1 MRLILLGP
9 PGAGKGTQA
18 QFIKEKYNIP
28 QISTG
33 EILRAEIKAQ
43 SPLGVKLKSIVDSGQ
58 LVPDDIIIQIV
69 AEKIKSPECRN
80 GFLFDG
86 FPRTIPQAEALKLAG
101 INIDAVLEIH
111 VPDEEIISRM
121 SGRRVHLTSGR
132 TYHVTHNP
140 PKVAGKDDVTGEA
153 LVQRDDDKEETVKK
167 RLEVYHSQT
176 KPLVDYYMS
185 WAQRGEANAPK
196 YTQVSGLGNIND
208 ITAQVMKALTK

>member
-1 MRLILLGP
+1 MRIILLGP

-69 AEKIKSPECRN
+69 AEKIKSPDCVN

-86 FPRTIPQAEALKLAG
+86 FPRTIPQAEALKIAG
-101 INIDAVLEIH
+101 IDIDVVLEIH
-111 VPDEEIISRM
+111 VPDQEIISRM
-121 SGRRVHLTSGR
+121 SGRRVHL
-132 TYHVTHNP
+132 
-140 PKVAGKDDVTGEA
+140 A
-153 LVQRDDDKEETVKK
+153 
-167 RLEVYHSQT
+167 
-176 KPLVDYYMS
+176 
-185 WAQRGEANAPK
+185 
-196 YTQVSGLGNIND
+196 
-208 ITAQVMKALTK
+208 